1 MTPAFIGIGSN
12 LNDPIRQVE
21 AAFELLD
28 AMDGARLFAR
38 SSLYRSEALGP
49 VDQPRYINAVALLH
63 TTLDSRELLNG
74 LQDIE
79 DFQGRK
85 REVRWGPRVL
95 DLDLLVHGDQDIN
108 EPGLKVPHPGIAYR
122 NFVLLPL
129 REIAPDLVIPG
140 LGRLEDMAIDEN
152 EPPISRVQDQE
163 DC

>member
-21 AAFELLD
+21 LAFDLLGE
-28 AMDGARLFAR
+28 MDDVRLIAQ
-38 SSLYRSEALGP
+38 SSLYQSEALGR
-49 VDQPRYINAVALLH
+49 VEQPRYINAVALLH
-63 TTLDSRELLNG
+63 TTLGSRELLNN

-79 DFQGRK
+79 DAQGRK
-85 REVRWGPRVL
+85 REIRWGPRVL
-95 DLDLLVHGDQDIN
+95 DLDLLVHGDHSID

-152 EPPISRVQDQE
+152 EPPISRIQD
-163 DC
+163 

>member
-21 AAFELLD
+21 LAFDLLGE
-28 AMDGARLFAR
+28 MDDVRPIAR
-38 SSLYRSEALGP
+38 SSLYQSEALGR
-49 VDQPRYINAVALLH
+49 VEQPRYINAVALLH
-63 TTLDSRELLNG
+63 TTLGSRELLNN

-79 DFQGRK
+79 DAQGRK
-85 REVRWGPRVL
+85 REIRWGPRVL
-95 DLDLLVHGDQDIN
+95 DLDLLVHGDHSID

-152 EPPISRVQDQE
+152 EPPISRIQD
-163 DC
+163 

>member
-12 LNDPIRQVE
+12 LDDPIRQVE
-21 AAFELLD
+21 LAFELLGD
-28 AMDGARLFAR
+28 MDDARLVAR
-38 SSLYRSEALGP
+38 SSLYCSDALGP

-63 TTLDSRELLNG
+63 TTLDSRELLNR

-79 DFQGRK
+79 DAQGRK
-85 REVRWGPRVL
+85 RDVRWGPRTL
-95 DLDLLVHGDQDIN
+95 DLDLLVHGDRNIT

-140 LGRLEDMAIDEN
+140 LGRLEDMMIDEDT
-152 EPPISRVQDQE
+152 PPISHIQY
-163 DC
+163 